1 MSTDH
6 VLQNTQVQEI
16 LAQAR
21 NELQWGDYSDMGG
34 VNVFEVWTIRAD
46 SEIDRIGA
54 HVEYSEAV
62 ASAQLMVLAM
72 QSLGAVSP
80 ITRTV
85 VVWIFRN
92 SEEDSV
98 LEVGIERR
106 QDNLVGEKEKRIKL
120 IDDSLNRCQ
129 EELVRWKM
137 EKNSGD

>member
-6 VLQNTQVQEI
+6 ISQNIQVEEI
-16 LAQAR
+16 LGLSR
-21 NELQWGDYSDMGG
+21 NELQWGDYSDMGR
-34 VNVFEVWTIRAD
+34 VNIFEVWTIRAD

-62 ASAQLMVLAM
+62 SSAQLMVLVIPA
-72 QSLGAVSP
+72 GAASP
-80 ITRTV
+80 IMRTV

-106 QDNLVGEKEKRIKL
+106 KDNLVDEKEKRIKL
-120 IDDSLNRCQ
+120 IDDALDECQ
-129 EELVRWKM
+129 KELIRLKREEDD
-137 EKNSGD
+137 G